1 MLRNGK
7 SNVIEDLEEQFNEII
22 YLILTENAQE
32 KLLRHGTKNKV
43 DELFEVGQ
51 RSHALLDNALLE
63 DEMLIITEN
72 DIIEFKDKQ
81 TMY

>member
-1 MLRNGK
+1 M
-7 SNVIEDLEEQFNEII
+7 
-22 YLILTENAQE
+22 ILTKNAQE
-32 KLLRHGTKNKV
+32 KLLQHGINNKV

-51 RSHALLDNALLE
+51 RSHALFDNNLLE
-63 DEMLIITEN
+63 DEMLIIIEN